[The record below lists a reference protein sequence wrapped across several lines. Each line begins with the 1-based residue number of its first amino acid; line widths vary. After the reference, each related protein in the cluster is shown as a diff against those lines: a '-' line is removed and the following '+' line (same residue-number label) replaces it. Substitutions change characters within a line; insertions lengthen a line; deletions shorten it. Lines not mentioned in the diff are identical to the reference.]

1 MAHLAQ
7 KRKWD
12 HIHVHS
18 CADAANISMFAKL
31 LSNIPYSMTLHGPV
45 EDYGLNQRQK
55 WQHSK
60 FSIVITQKLL
70 REVESELGDYLPE
83 SVPVAP
89 MGVELSTF
97 ERKVPYEAWT
107 GSGPFKIFSCGRINP
122 CKGHEYLIRAV
133 AALQKRG
140 IDARLKIAGASDSK
154 DDGYYK
160 SLQQTIVDLNVRE
173 HVTLMGA
180 VSEKV
185 IRKEL
190 EEAHVFALASLHE
203 PLGIVYVEAMAMEL
217 PVVGTDSGGVAELI
231 DDGVTGFLAN
241 PKSHE
246 DLVAAL
252 ETIIENPE
260 FAVEVGQLARHKV
273 KKSFHSRISAET
285 IAKNIRRADGRS
297 GERVARSQEF
307 AAPAAQPTRNCK
319 GTVDPEENFISDG
332 NTDEAMTV

>member
-1 MAHLAQ
+1 MTTKIGYFVPEFPGQTHIFFWRELKQLRELGFDPEIVSTRMPPKSIVSHNWSAKAMNETTYLFPPTLFGAVTAIWKIIQCGPFAWGRVMKAIFSAEAPTFKCRLRLLLLMMLGARMAHLAQ

-122 CKGHEYLIRAV
+122 CKGHEYLTRAV

-140 IDARLKIAGASDSK
+140 IDARLKIAGASDSTK
-154 DDGYYK
+154 TRRRSTACG
-160 SLQQTIVDLNVRE
+160 NV
-173 HVTLMGA
+173 
-180 VSEKV
+180 
-185 IRKEL
+185 
-190 EEAHVFALASLHE
+190 
-203 PLGIVYVEAMAMEL
+203 P
-217 PVVGTDSGGVAELI
+217 
-231 DDGVTGFLAN
+231 
-241 PKSHE
+241 
-246 DLVAAL
+246 
-252 ETIIENPE
+252 
-260 FAVEVGQLARHKV
+260 
-273 KKSFHSRISAET
+273 SAW
-285 IAKNIRRADGRS
+285 RGR
-297 GERVARSQEF
+297 
-307 AAPAAQPTRNCK
+307 
-319 GTVDPEENFISDG
+319 
-332 NTDEAMTV
+332 